1 MIATDESAG
10 EESMDGTDLTR
21 RATLGLLAGAG
32 LAPAFDAAAQA
43 PLGLPETVAWTAYDV
58 GSGSYNQGV
67 AIGNALKNKHNVSL
81 RLLPGAN
88 DVARLVPLRQGQA
101 MFSANGVAG
110 AYFAQE
116 AVFDFAA
123 REWGPQPVRAVLFN
137 HSDQLLTI
145 ATARD
150 ANIRTLADLRGKR
163 VSWVVAA
170 DALNVNV
177 TAMLAF
183 ANLTW
188 NDVQK
193 VEFPG
198 FGASMQA
205 LIAGRVDAA
214 FASTI
219 SGPLYQLESSA
230 RGLYYPPMPHGDR
243 DGWAR
248 LHKIAPYFVPTM
260 GLEGAG
266 IAPDKPVEAGAYPFP
281 ILMTLGGVSDA
292 HAHGMARAMIEL
304 YPEYKDAAPG
314 NTGWEL
320 RRQVFSWVVPFH
332 PGAVTYFKSI
342 NAWKDADERNNAAVL
357 RRQDV
362 LAEAWKGFLP
372 QAPSDAAAFRE
383 AWLRARAAALTA
395 AGMEKVFG

>member
-1 MIATDESAG
+1 MKRT
-10 EESMDGTDLTR
+10 TLTR
-21 RATLGLLAGAG
+21 RAALGSIAGAAT
-32 LAPAFDAAAQA
+32 LRALPAGAQGA
-43 PLGLPETVAWTAYDV
+43 GGLPETVAWTAYDV

-67 AIGNALKNKHNVSL
+67 AIGNALKAKRGVNL

-88 DVARLVPLRQGQA
+88 DVARLVPLRQGVA

-116 AVFDFAA
+116 GVFDFAA
-123 REWGPQPVRAVLFN
+123 RDWGPQPVRAVMFN

-163 VSWVVAA
+163 VAWVVAA

-177 TAMLAF
+177 TAMMAF

-188 NDVQK
+188 ADVQK

-198 FGASMQA
+198 FGAAMQG

-230 RGLYYPPMPHGDR
+230 RGLFYPPMPHADAA
-243 DGWAR
+243 GWAR
-248 LHKIAPYFVPTM
+248 LHRLAPYFVPTM
-260 GLEGAG
+260 GKEGAG
-266 IAPDKPVEAGAYPFP
+266 ITPDKPVEAGAYPFP

-292 HAHGMARAMIEL
+292 HAQAMARAMVEL
-304 YPEYKDAAPG
+304 FPEYKDAAPG
-314 NTGWEL
+314 NAGWDL
-320 RRQVFSWVVPFH
+320 GRQVFSWVVPFH
-332 PGAVTYFKSI
+332 AGAVAFYKSI
-342 NAWKDADERNNAAVL
+342 GVWKEADEANNARVL
-357 RRQDV
+357 RRQAV
-362 LAEAWKGFLP
+362 LAEAWRGFLP
-372 QAPSDAAAFRE
+372 QAPAEAQFRE
-383 AWLRARAAALTA
+383 AWMRARGAALAA
-395 AGMEKVFG
+395 AGMEPVFG